1 MEFTEAAQ
9 RLLHHWKLVLVFLG
23 WTLFIPV
30 ALHQTG
36 EDVYVASARVT
47 AGGDV
52 ASAEGA
58 EALVDSAIGVVTSP
72 SQINRALAR
81 AGVVRDRENYAEEHL
96 DVESVGISSVLIFSV
111 SDSDPNAAAAIAN
124 ALAGTFVESR
134 RTATTDPIEDRVGEL
149 SAELATVEERIAE
162 IENSSTPSD
171 SPVDPVTLEFSDA
184 LERRS
189 EIRAQIDQLNQRLL
203 SQGAPVVTDAA
214 IPPPAAEPRRLAVNL
229 VIGGMLGLILG
240 IAVAA
245 LVETLRPTIV
255 GQDALARVLEAPVL
269 GDLETGTPEWRDGTQ
284 LKILASRIQLA
295 AGSAGV
301 SEVNLATPDRSID
314 LESFAAKLR
323 ERIPGL
329 KITVP
334 GAQETD
340 NPTPHLRHATPSGSR
355 TSLVRPGIATPS
367 TAGGSSAQGLVV
379 VTPTVLQRSALNDVA
394 HLLLITEWPLLGIVC
409 LPHRHRRPTAES
421 LAAYRRSSQPTGRYR
436 LKVLRSK
443 GAA

>member
-9 RLLHHWKLVLVFLG
+9 RLLHHWRLVLVFLG

-47 AGGDV
+47 AGSDV
-52 ASAEGA
+52 ASAESA

-111 SDSDPNAAAAIAN
+111 SDSDPIAAAAIAN
-124 ALAGTFVESR
+124 ALAETFVESR
-134 RTATTDPIEDRVGEL
+134 RTATTDPIEARVEDL

-162 IENSSTPSD
+162 IENSATPSD
-171 SPVDPVTLEFSDA
+171 SPVDPVTLEFTDA

-203 SQGAPVVTDAA
+203 SQGAPVLTDAA

-245 LVETLRPTIV
+245 LVETLQPTIV

-269 GDLETGTPEWRDGTQ
+269 GDVETGTPQWRDGTQ
-284 LKILASRIQLA
+284 LTALASRIQLA

-301 SEVNLATPDRSID
+301 TEVNLATPDRSID
-314 LESFAAKLR
+314 LESLAAKLR
-323 ERIPGL
+323 ERTPGL
-329 KITVP
+329 KIVVP
-334 GAQETD
+334 GAQQNEA
-340 NPTPHLRHATPSGSR
+340 PTPHLRHAAPSGSR
-355 TSLVRPGIATPS
+355 ASLVRPGITTPS

-379 VTPTVLQRSALNDVA
+379 VSPTVLPRSALNDVA

-409 LPHRHRRPTAES
+409 LPHRHRRSTAGS
-421 LAAYRRSSQPTGRYR
+421 LAAYRRSRQPNVRSR
-436 LKVLRSK
+436 LRVLRSK

>member
-47 AGGDV
+47 AGSDV

-162 IENSSTPSD
+162 IESSSTPSD

-269 GDLETGTPEWRDGTQ
+269 GDLETGTPEWRDGRQ
-284 LKILASRIQLA
+284 VRILASRIQLA

-323 ERIPGL
+323 ERTPGL

-334 GAQETD
+334 GTQEAD

-355 TSLVRPGIATPS
+355 TSLVRTGIATPS

-421 LAAYRRSSQPTGRYR
+421 LAAYRRSHRPTGRSR